1 MLAYGDNYPDVLS
14 ISSIAAEMQYPI
26 LLVQKDGLS
35 DAVKNEI
42 AAIKPSKVYIIGG
55 EGVIGSTVENQ
66 VTQTTSLDKA
76 NIVRIAGVDRYET
89 SLAIAQ
95 YFNLS
100 GQGVCIAT
108 GNNFPDA
115 MAGSVYAA
123 NHNAPIILADGGLS
137 DQVINYLT
145 SKNLNGAILFGG
157 EAVVSKEIE
166 KQLGQLMRK

>member
-55 EGVIGSTVENQ
+55 EGVIGSIVENQ
-66 VTQTTSLDKA
+66 VTQITSLDKA

-100 GQGVCIAT
+100 G
-108 GNNFPDA
+108 
-115 MAGSVYAA
+115 
-123 NHNAPIILADGGLS
+123 
-137 DQVINYLT
+137 
-145 SKNLNGAILFGG
+145 
-157 EAVVSKEIE
+157 
-166 KQLGQLMRK
+166 